1 VEIIGDELALE
12 IRGIDNQT
20 EKSKDPE
27 EPD

>member
-12 IRGIDNQT
+12 IRGINNQA
-20 EKSKDPE
+20 EKGKDPE